1 MATIARPYSG
11 PERRSFDRRRGYD
24 GVLRAEGARAD
35 GLRLSWAGI
44 WGGVLMAVGT
54 LLLLAALG
62 VAVGITAVDPGQT
75 QASTFGTGAG
85 IWAGVSLL
93 IALFLGG
100 LVSTRAGFITD
111 RTTGFFEGAL
121 VWVVSILLM
130 GYLATSGMSMVASGA
145 FRLIGG
151 ASQAVGTVMQGAG
164 GAPNVDV
171 SGSVDQMIQRLRD
184 PKTAQQIA
192 QATGMPATEVQA
204 SLSETAQ
211 RVENNRNNPAQAAS
225 EAKEGMSQLLDKA
238 KSSGALQ
245 QKAEQIKP
253 EASRAAWIT
262 FGALVL
268 SLVAAVIGAMAG
280 RRSGHPRA
288 A

>member
-1 MATIARPYSG
+1 
-11 PERRSFDRRRGYD
+11 
-24 GVLRAEGARAD
+24 
-35 GLRLSWAGI
+35 
-44 WGGVLMAVGT
+44 
-54 LLLLAALG
+54 
-62 VAVGITAVDPGQT
+62 VDPGQT

-151 ASQAVGTVMQGAG
+151 ASQAVGTVMQGTG

-192 QATGMPATEVQA
+192 QATGMPAAEVQA

-225 EAKEGMSQLLDKA
+225 EAKEGMSQLMEKV

-245 QKAEQIKP
+245 QKAEEIKP

-288 A
+288 AA

>member
-24 GVLRAEGARAD
+24 GVLREGARAD

-171 SGSVDQMIQRLRD
+171 SGSVDQVLQRLRD

-245 QKAEQIKP
+245 QKAEEIKP

>member
-225 EAKEGMSQLLDKA
+225 EAKEGMSQLMDKA

-245 QKAEQIKP
+245 QKAEEIKP

>member
-24 GVLRAEGARAD
+24 GVLRAEGVRAD

-85 IWAGVSLL
+85 IWAGASLL

-145 FRLIGG
+145 FSLIGG

-211 RVENNRNNPAQAAS
+211 RVENNRNNPKQAAL
-225 EAKEGMSQLLDKA
+225 EAKEGMSQLMDKA

-245 QKAEQIKP
+245 QKAEQIQP
-253 EASRAAWIT
+253 GASRAAWIT

-280 RRSGHPRA
+280 RRSGPRA

>member
-238 KSSGALQ
+238 KASGALQ

>member
-62 VAVGITAVDPGQT
+62 VAVGITAVDAGQT
-75 QASTFGTGAG
+75 RASTFGTGAG

-93 IALFLGG
+93 VALFLGG

-164 GAPNVDV
+164 GAPNVDI

-225 EAKEGMSQLLDKA
+225 EAKEGMSQLMDKA

-245 QKAEQIKP
+245 QKAEQIQP

-268 SLVAAVIGAMAG
+268 SLVAALIGAMAG